1 MSIRIAVAG
10 WFGSDNLGDEMILRS
25 LVLGLRARGAEPV
38 AVSIDPDGT
47 GRDHSIEALRHRSP
61 AHSLTLA
68 RSLRNI
74 DGLIVAGGIV
84 QAETSPWNLP
94 FHASRLLASRSTGER
109 SAAVGLGAGRVRGR
123 FGPALARA
131 ALGKLGA
138 IVVRD
143 HDSARLLARW
153 GLPDTAVGADPALSL
168 DAPPPSAPGDTM
180 AVILRPPNRRGA
192 GTAGAKARRWART
205 DPDRHRWIDQV
216 ARSLD
221 TASRHPPAAPAHPPW
236 IDQVARSLDAAAST
250 AGLAVRMV
258 SFQPS
263 RDGLLHRAVAERLQT
278 PAELVTPALDSVL
291 TEVARSKLVV
301 TMRYHGAVAA
311 LLGDRPAVMIDYS
324 PKMSALAAEG
334 GGWAPLVPSDEL
346 KPDRL
351 AAAVSAA
358 LSDPGRV
365 AAARA
370 ELNARLAINHAAI
383 DRLLD
388 GLR

>member
-25 LVLGLRARGAEPV
+25 LASGLRARGAEPV

-47 GRDHSIEALRHRSP
+47 GRDHGIEALRHRSP
-61 AHSLTLA
+61 AHSLALA
-68 RSLRNI
+68 RSLRDI

-94 FHASRLLASRSTGER
+94 FHASRLLAARSTGER
-109 SAAVGLGAGRVRGR
+109 SAAVGLGVGRVRGR

-153 GLPDTAVGADPALSL
+153 GLPDAAVGADPALSL

-192 GTAGAKARRWART
+192 GTAGTKARRWTRT
-205 DPDRHRWIDQV
+205 GAKERRFHLWPPSSASPRWADEI
-216 ARSLD
+216 
-221 TASRHPPAAPAHPPW
+221 
-236 IDQVARSLDAAAST
+236 ARSLDAAAST
-250 AGLAVRMV
+250 AGLSIRMIA
-258 SFQPS
+258 FQPS
-263 RDGLLHRAVAERLQT
+263 RDGPLHRAVADRLQT
-278 PAELVTPALDSVL
+278 PSELVTPALDSVL
-291 TEVARSKLVV
+291 AEVARSKLVV

-311 LLGDRPAVMIDYS
+311 LLGDRPAVMLDYS
-324 PKMSALAAEG
+324 PKMSALASEG
-334 GGWAPLVPSDEL
+334 GGWAPLIGSGGLE
-346 KPDRL
+346 PDRL
-351 AAAVSAA
+351 VATAAEA
-358 LSDPGRV
+358 LAHPGRV
-365 AAARA
+365 EAVRA
-370 ELNARLAINHAAI
+370 ELNARLAVNHAAI

>member
-25 LVLGLRARGAEPV
+25 LALGLRARGAEPV

-47 GRDHSIEALRHRSP
+47 GRDHGIEALRHRSP

-68 RSLRNI
+68 RALRNI

-94 FHASRLLASRSTGER
+94 FHASRLLAARSTGEQ

-123 FGPALARA
+123 FGPALTRA

-153 GLPDTAVGADPALSL
+153 GLPDAAVGADPALSL
-168 DAPPPSAPGDTM
+168 DAPPPSAPDDTM

-192 GTAGAKARRWART
+192 GTAGAKARRWAR
-205 DPDRHRWIDQV
+205 PGAKERRFHLWPSSSASPRWMDGI
-216 ARSLD
+216 
-221 TASRHPPAAPAHPPW
+221 
-236 IDQVARSLDAAAST
+236 ARSLDAAASA
-250 AGLAVRMV
+250 AGLSIRMIA
-258 SFQPS
+258 FQPS
-263 RDGLLHRAVAERLQT
+263 RDGPLHRAVAERLQT
-278 PAELVTPALDSVL
+278 STELVAPALDSVL
-291 TEVARSKLVV
+291 AEVAHSRLVV

-324 PKMSALAAEG
+324 PKMSALAAES
-334 GGWAPLVPSDEL
+334 GGWAPLVLPDEL
-346 KPDRL
+346 RADRL
-351 AAAVSAA
+351 VAAVSAS

-370 ELNARLAINHAAI
+370 ELTARLAVNHAAI

>member
-1 MSIRIAVAG
+1 MSTRIAVAG

-25 LVLGLRARGAEPV
+25 LALGLQARGAEPV
-38 AVSIDPDGT
+38 AVSIDPYGT
-47 GRDHSIEALRHRSP
+47 GRDHGIEALRHRSP
-61 AHSLTLA
+61 AHSLALA
-68 RSLRNI
+68 RSLRDT

-84 QAETSPWNLP
+84 QAESSPWNLP
-94 FHASRLLASRSTGER
+94 FHASRLLAARSTGER

-123 FGPALARA
+123 LGPALARA

-153 GLPDTAVGADPALSL
+153 GLPDAAVGADPALCL

-192 GTAGAKARRWART
+192 GTAGAKARRWGQPG
-205 DPDRHRWIDQV
+205 PDRHRWIDQV

-221 TASRHPPAAPAHPPW
+221 
-236 IDQVARSLDAAAST
+236 AAASA
-250 AGLAVRMV
+250 AGLAVRMIA
-258 SFQPS
+258 FQPS
-263 RDGLLHRAVAERLQT
+263 RDGPLHRAVAERLQT
-278 PAELVTPALDSVL
+278 SAELVAPALDSVL
-291 TEVARSKLVV
+291 AEVARSRLVV

-311 LLGDRPAVMIDYS
+311 LLGHRPAVMIDYS

-334 GGWAPLVPSDEL
+334 GGWAPLVLTDEF
-346 KPDRL
+346 KADRL
-351 AAAVSAA
+351 VAAISAV
-358 LSDPGRV
+358 LSDPGRA

-370 ELNARLAINHAAI
+370 ELTTRLAVNHAAI

>member
-1 MSIRIAVAG
+1 MSTRIAVAG

-25 LVLGLRARGAEPV
+25 LALGLQARGAEPV

-47 GRDHSIEALRHRSP
+47 GRDHGIEALRHRSP
-61 AHSLTLA
+61 AHSLALA
-68 RSLRNI
+68 RSLRDT

-94 FHASRLLASRSTGER
+94 FHASRLLAARSTGER

-123 FGPALARA
+123 FGPALART

-153 GLPDTAVGADPALSL
+153 GLPDAAVGADPALSL

-180 AVILRPPNRRGA
+180 AVILRPPNRRGP
-192 GTAGAKARRWART
+192 GTAGAKARSWGRPG
-205 DPDRHRWIDQV
+205 PDRHRWIDQV

-221 TASRHPPAAPAHPPW
+221 
-236 IDQVARSLDAAAST
+236 AAASA
-250 AGLAVRMV
+250 AGLGVRMIA
-258 SFQPS
+258 FQPS
-263 RDGLLHRAVAERLQT
+263 RDGPLHRAVAERLQT
-278 PAELVTPALDSVL
+278 SAELVAPALDSVL
-291 TEVARSKLVV
+291 AEVARSRLVV

-311 LLGDRPAVMIDYS
+311 LIGDRPAVVIDYS
-324 PKMSALAAEG
+324 PKMSALASEG
-334 GGWAPLVPSDEL
+334 DGWAPLIGSGGHEPA
-346 KPDRL
+346 RL
-351 AAAVSAA
+351 AAAAVEA
-358 LSDPGRV
+358 LAHPGRV
-365 AAARA
+365 EAARA
-370 ELNARLAINHAAI
+370 ELTARLAANDAAM

>member
-25 LVLGLRARGAEPV
+25 LALGLQARGAEPV

-47 GRDHSIEALRHRSP
+47 GRDHGIEALRHRSP
-61 AHSLTLA
+61 AHSLALA
-68 RSLRNI
+68 RSLRNT

-94 FHASRLLASRSTGER
+94 FHASRLLAARSTGER

-123 FGPALARA
+123 FGPAVARA

-153 GLPDTAVGADPALSL
+153 GLPDAAVGADPALSL

-180 AVILRPPNRRGA
+180 AVILRPPNRRGP
-192 GTAGAKARRWART
+192 GTAGAKARSWGWPG
-205 DPDRHRWIDQV
+205 PDRHRWIDQV

-221 TASRHPPAAPAHPPW
+221 
-236 IDQVARSLDAAAST
+236 AAASA
-250 AGLAVRMV
+250 AGLYIRMIA
-258 SFQPS
+258 FQPS
-263 RDGLLHRAVAERLQT
+263 RDGPLHRAVAERLQT
-278 PAELVTPALDSVL
+278 PAELVAPALDSVL
-291 TEVARSKLVV
+291 AEVARSRLVV

-334 GGWAPLVPSDEL
+334 GGWAPLVLTDEL

-358 LSDPGRV
+358 LTDPGRA

-370 ELNARLAINHAAI
+370 ELTTRLAANDAAM

>member
-47 GRDHSIEALRHRSP
+47 GRDHGIEALRHRSP
-61 AHSLTLA
+61 AHSLALA
-68 RSLRNI
+68 RSLRDI

-94 FHASRLLASRSTGER
+94 FHASRLLAARSTGER
-109 SAAVGLGAGRVRGR
+109 SAAVGLGAGRVRGW

-153 GLPDTAVGADPALSL
+153 GLPDAAVGADPALSL

-205 DPDRHRWIDQV
+205 GAKGHRFHLWP
-216 ARSLD
+216 SSS
-221 TASRHPPAAPAHPPW
+221 ASPRWADG
-236 IDQVARSLDAAAST
+236 IARSLDAAAST

-263 RDGLLHRAVAERLQT
+263 RDGPLHQAVAERLQT
-278 PAELVTPALDSVL
+278 SAELVTPALDSVL
-291 TEVARSKLVV
+291 AEVARSRLVV

-311 LLGDRPAVMIDYS
+311 LLGDRPAVVIDYS
-324 PKMSALAAEG
+324 PKMSALASEG
-334 GGWAPLVPSDEL
+334 SGWAPLVTPDEL
-346 KPDRL
+346 KPGRL
-351 AAAVSAA
+351 VAAVSAA
-358 LSDPGRV
+358 LSDPGRI

-370 ELNARLAINHAAI
+370 ELTARLAINHAAM

>member
-25 LVLGLRARGAEPV
+25 LALGLQARGAEPV

-47 GRDHSIEALRHRSP
+47 GRDHGIEALRHRSP
-61 AHSLTLA
+61 AHSLALA
-68 RSLRNI
+68 RSLRDI

-94 FHASRLLASRSTGER
+94 FHASRLLAARSTGER

-123 FGPALARA
+123 FGPALVRA

-153 GLPDTAVGADPALSL
+153 GLSDAAVGADPALSL

-192 GTAGAKARRWART
+192 RTAGAKARRWVRT
-205 DPDRHRWIDQV
+205 GAKGR
-216 ARSLD
+216 RSHLWPSSS
-221 TASRHPPAAPAHPPW
+221 ASPPW
-236 IDQVARSLDAAAST
+236 ADGIARSLDAAAST

-263 RDGLLHRAVAERLQT
+263 RDGPLHQAVADRLQT
-278 PAELVTPALDSVL
+278 SAELVTPALDSVL
-291 TEVARSKLVV
+291 AEVARSRLVV
-301 TMRYHGAVAA
+301 TMRYHGAIAA
-311 LLGDRPAVMIDYS
+311 LLGDRPAVVIDYS

-334 GGWAPLVPSDEL
+334 GGWAPLIGSNGLE
-346 KPDRL
+346 PDRL
-351 AAAVSAA
+351 VTAAAEA
-358 LSDPGRV
+358 LAHPGRV
-365 AAARA
+365 ETARA
-370 ELNARLAINHAAI
+370 ELNARLAVNHTAI

>member
-1 MSIRIAVAG
+1 MSIQIAVAG

-25 LVLGLRARGAEPV
+25 LALGLRARGAEPV

-47 GRDHSIEALRHRSP
+47 GRDHGIEALRHRSP
-61 AHSLTLA
+61 AHSLALA
-68 RSLRNI
+68 RSLRDI

-94 FHASRLLASRSTGER
+94 FHASRLLAARSTGER
-109 SAAVGLGAGRVRGR
+109 SAAVGLGAGRVQGR
-123 FGPALARA
+123 LGPALARA

-153 GLPDTAVGADPALSL
+153 GLPDAAVGADPALSL

-192 GTAGAKARRWART
+192 RTAGAKARRWVRT
-205 DPDRHRWIDQV
+205 GAKGHRSHLWP
-216 ARSLD
+216 SSS
-221 TASRHPPAAPAHPPW
+221 ASPPW
-236 IDQVARSLDAAAST
+236 ADGIARSLDAAAST

-263 RDGLLHRAVAERLQT
+263 RDGPLHQAVADRLQT
-278 PAELVTPALDSVL
+278 SAELVTPALDSVL
-291 TEVARSKLVV
+291 AEVARSRLVV
-301 TMRYHGAVAA
+301 TMRYHGAIAA
-311 LLGDRPAVMIDYS
+311 LLGDRPAVVIDYS

-334 GGWAPLVPSDEL
+334 GGWAPLIGSNGLE
-346 KPDRL
+346 PDRL
-351 AAAVSAA
+351 VAAAAEA
-358 LSDPGRV
+358 LAHPGRV
-365 AAARA
+365 ETARA
-370 ELNARLAINHAAI
+370 ELNARLAANDAAM